1 MNFQSL
7 SINSFFTFALVA
19 ALFYAIF
26 LIIEHFLIPWIPK
39 EKVQRKVTFF
49 YPAFRNMIWILL
61 LLDFIYE
68 NAETNLYLT
77 IVMLALAVG
86 LLFKPLKD
94 LVMGIIFRFQKGDL
108 RGQSM
113 QVGEFNGEVFSYSNT
128 RLNIKLDNGEIVQV
142 PFHEAASSVIV
153 RSAENKNLSTINLS
167 VKISAEQD
175 IEVVKNDIRKLL
187 INSPYVLSHQGIR
200 IEQKEINNDL
210 IELSILVFSNHI
222 GFKNNIQ
229 KRLYALTY

>member
-77 IVMLALAVG
+77 IVM
-86 LLFKPLKD
+86 
-94 LVMGIIFRFQKGDL
+94 
-108 RGQSM
+108 
-113 QVGEFNGEVFSYSNT
+113 
-128 RLNIKLDNGEIVQV
+128 
-142 PFHEAASSVIV
+142 
-153 RSAENKNLSTINLS
+153 
-167 VKISAEQD
+167 
-175 IEVVKNDIRKLL
+175 
-187 INSPYVLSHQGIR
+187 
-200 IEQKEINNDL
+200 
-210 IELSILVFSNHI
+210 
-222 GFKNNIQ
+222 
-229 KRLYALTY
+229 